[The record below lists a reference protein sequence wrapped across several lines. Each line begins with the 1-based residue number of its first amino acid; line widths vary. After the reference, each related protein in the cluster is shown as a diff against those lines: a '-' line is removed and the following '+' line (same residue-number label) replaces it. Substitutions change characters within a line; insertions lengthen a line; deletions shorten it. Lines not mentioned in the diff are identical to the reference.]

1 MQKSNFQNAVSHFD
15 IHWFMASMATG
26 AMGIFSYL
34 IGQHFHFTF
43 LAYLAVE
50 LILLAFF
57 IFILCF
63 FLLLFRILISFQEII
78 RDIHDPMV
86 TIFFPAISISA
97 SILSTAISN
106 VIFPLRLFY
115 FDQHLGFLLAFIFYG
130 LGMVGGIVFLL
141 MTSYIFAISQTIEI
155 TQANGAWLLPPVGLF
170 VNIFAGNFLIA
181 QFPHFIGYYLLIFH
195 IFGLG
200 VAFFSYF
207 LMLSLVFHQ
216 LYCCPP
222 PHREMAPSFA
232 VPLAPPGVSVIALL
246 SLEKA
251 LSHFPQLY
259 SLQSDFLPFIS
270 VYVSFV
276 IGYGCF
282 WAFLVAFIM
291 AYYIKR
297 QSIPFTL
304 GFWAFVFPIAA
315 FGIAVFLTAQKPPF
329 SFLYWIAV
337 FLWSISLLLWVLIVY
352 KILSPY
358 LKNPFN
364 NSL

>member
-1 MQKSNFQNAVSHFD
+1 
-15 IHWFMASMATG
+15 
-26 AMGIFSYL
+26 
-34 IGQHFHFTF
+34 
-43 LAYLAVE
+43 
-50 LILLAFF
+50 
-57 IFILCF
+57 
-63 FLLLFRILISFQEII
+63 
-78 RDIHDPMV
+78 MV

-155 TQANGAWLLPPVGLF
+155 TQTNGAWLLPPVRLF
-170 VNIFAGNFLIA
+170 MNIFAGNFLIA
-181 QFPHFIGYYLLIFH
+181 QFQNPIGYYLLIFH
-195 IFGLG
+195 IFCLG

-222 PHREMAPSFA
+222 PHLEMAPSFA
-232 VPLAPPGVSVIALL
+232 VSLAPPGVSVIALL

-251 LSHFPQLY
+251 LGHFPQLY

-270 VYVSFV
+270 IYVFFV

-282 WAFLVAFIM
+282 WAILAALIM
-291 AYYIKR
+291 VYYLKTLYARVLGFCLSCCSFWHCHIFNCAKTNVFFPLLDCSFFMGHLTFAMGFDR
-297 QSIPFTL
+297 LQNSIPLLKKVRLITL
-304 GFWAFVFPIAA
+304 CND
-315 FGIAVFLTAQKPPF
+315 T
-329 SFLYWIAV
+329 
-337 FLWSISLLLWVLIVY
+337 
-352 KILSPY
+352 
-358 LKNPFN
+358 
-364 NSL
+364 